1 MTSPVSR
8 RYIAQFVPLFVQH
21 RNPGPF
27 ASVAHAAVADS
38 RRRAA
43 RDAIFPPRD
52 NTRCSGEISRRSSQN
67 PHPGSVAYEPIP
79 ASSIL
84 PAAGNRNNGNAK
96 RAPRAPREFE
106 GSVEGTEGG
115 RSRPRNADRRKPKE
129 GEGGRRDR
137 ADRSGR
143 R

>member
-1 MTSPVSR
+1 MR
-8 RYIAQFVPLFVQH
+8 F
-21 RNPGPF
+21 
-27 ASVAHAAVADS
+27 
-38 RRRAA
+38 
-43 RDAIFPPRD
+43 FPPRD
-52 NTRCSGEISRRSSQN
+52 NTRCCGEISRRSSQN

-84 PAAGNRNNGNAK
+84 SAAGNRNNGNAK

-115 RSRPRNADRRKPKE
+115 RSRPRNADRRKPKD

-143 R
+143 G

>member
-1 MTSPVSR
+1 MR
-8 RYIAQFVPLFVQH
+8 F
-21 RNPGPF
+21 
-27 ASVAHAAVADS
+27 
-38 RRRAA
+38 
-43 RDAIFPPRD
+43 FPPRD
-52 NTRCSGEISRRSSQN
+52 NTRCCGEISRRSSQN
-67 PHPGSVAYEPIP
+67 PAPGSVAYEPIP

-115 RSRPRNADRRKPKE
+115 RSRPRNADRRKPKDC
-129 GEGGRRDR
+129 EGGRRNDR

-143 R
+143 G